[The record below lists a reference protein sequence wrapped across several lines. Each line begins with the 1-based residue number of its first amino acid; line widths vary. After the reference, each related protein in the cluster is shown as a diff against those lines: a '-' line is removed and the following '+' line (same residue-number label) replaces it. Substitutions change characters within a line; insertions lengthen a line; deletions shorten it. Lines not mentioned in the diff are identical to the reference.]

1 VTIIGFVGSKDRL
14 HRAKTIDL
22 CQNPLTKEPKL
33 ARARAIP
40 EWEEYDSEISRFAR
54 KLAEEGLIRS
64 NVAAVDVNV
73 LANAGTSPVVDRKDH
88 VEAEPNAQTADPKRD
103 EL

>member
-1 VTIIGFVGSKDRL
+1 MFLPRRTNFKYWTFR
-14 HRAKTIDL
+14 
-22 CQNPLTKEPKL
+22 QKEPKL

-54 KLAEEGLIRS
+54 KLAEDGLIRS

-73 LANAGTSPVVDRKDH
+73 LANAGNSPVVDTIIH
-88 VEAEPNAQTADPKRD
+88 AEGAEPQEQLSSTDDPGRD

>member
-1 VTIIGFVGSKDRL
+1 MFLPRRTNFKYWTFR
-14 HRAKTIDL
+14 
-22 CQNPLTKEPKL
+22 QKEPKL

-54 KLAEEGLIRS
+54 KLAEDGLIRS

-73 LANAGTSPVVDRKDH
+73 LANAGNSPVVDTSIH
-88 VEAEPNAQTADPKRD
+88 AEGAEPQEQLSSTGDPGRD